1 MKESMKFDGNP
12 VVTSLPDYVKQN
24 ADQLLVRAVLGA
36 KTLDHINIQT
46 GVKTKEKINLLS
58 TDVHFKEDGSTCGFT
73 PAGSQTITQREI
85 STGMIVV
92 NMEWCAKNLLAK
104 YAQSK
109 LNIMAGRENLPYE
122 EQFINDILRDTDE
135 KLDRLIWFGDTESL
149 DANLKQT
156 DGYIKILKEDSSVID
171 RAIAHGTALFDAV
184 RTVLL
189 AIPQRA
195 KHGDAVIFCCPS
207 DLEAYNQELV
217 DKNLVHYEPGEAV
230 KELLIPGSEV
240 KLVAVPGL
248 EPQGEEKHYLVGG
261 SASNF
266 YYGTDLENGNE
277 VYDFW
282 FSRDDRKFKYDN
294 EFNAGVQV
302 AFPDEVVLGEI
313 ANA

>member
-1 MKESMKFDGNP
+1 M
-12 VVTSLPDYVKQN
+12 
-24 ADQLLVRAVLGA
+24 
-36 KTLDHINIQT
+36 
-46 GVKTKEKINLLS
+46 
-58 TDVHFKEDGSTCGFT
+58 
-73 PAGSQTITQREI
+73 
-85 STGMIVV
+85 
-92 NMEWCAKNLLAK
+92 
-104 YAQSK
+104 
-109 LNIMAGRENLPYE
+109 
-122 EQFINDILRDTDE
+122 
-135 KLDRLIWFGDTESL
+135 
-149 DANLKQT
+149 
-156 DGYIKILKEDSSVID
+156 
-171 RAIAHGTALFDAV
+171 
-184 RTVLL
+184 
-189 AIPQRA
+189 
-195 KHGDAVIFCCPS
+195 IFCCPS

-261 SASNF
+261 SSSNF